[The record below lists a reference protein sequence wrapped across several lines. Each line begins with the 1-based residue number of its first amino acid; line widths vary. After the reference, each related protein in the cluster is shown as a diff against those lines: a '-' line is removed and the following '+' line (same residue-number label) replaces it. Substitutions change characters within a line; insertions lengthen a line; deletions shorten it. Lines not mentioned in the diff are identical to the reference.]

1 MSAAAFFRYP
11 RLISQLEENAVNH
24 RAFTIMVIL
33 VTFAAS
39 LVFGGLFVFDYLDGG
54 RFFLCMIATVPAL
67 LVFRSVYAYFFCK
80 NSEKEELE

>member
-1 MSAAAFFRYP
+1 M
-11 RLISQLEENAVNH
+11 NH

-54 RFFLCMIATVPAL
+54 QFFLCMIATVPAL